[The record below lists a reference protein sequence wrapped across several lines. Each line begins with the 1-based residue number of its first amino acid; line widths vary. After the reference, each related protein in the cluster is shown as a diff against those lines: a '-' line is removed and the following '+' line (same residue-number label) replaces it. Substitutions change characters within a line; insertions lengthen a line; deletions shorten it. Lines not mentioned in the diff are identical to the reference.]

1 MTSDSSGK
9 TILVV
14 EDNPVNLKLVKALL
28 EIGKY
33 NVISAYDGEGALEV
47 LVDHTPDLI
56 LMDIQL
62 PGIDGI
68 ETTRRIKADPRLRNI
83 PVIAL
88 TAFVLEDEKRDI
100 CSICDGYIPKPI
112 DTRQFLTIISDII
125 G

>member
-1 MTSDSSGK
+1 MIPDSSEK
-9 TILVV
+9 IILVV

-33 NVISAYDGEGALEV
+33 NVITAYDGEGALQV
-47 LVDHTPDLI
+47 LVDHIPDLI

-68 ETTRRIKADPRLRNI
+68 ETTRRIKADPRLKGI

-88 TAFVLEDEKRDI
+88 TACVLEDEKSDI

-112 DTRQFLTIISDII
+112 DTRQFLTTISDII